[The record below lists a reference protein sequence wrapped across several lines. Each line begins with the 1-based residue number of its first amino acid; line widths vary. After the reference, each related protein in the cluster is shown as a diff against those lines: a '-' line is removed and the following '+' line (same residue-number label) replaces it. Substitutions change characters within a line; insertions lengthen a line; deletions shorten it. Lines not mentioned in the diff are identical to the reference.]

1 MLMCFFCQCVCLSVS
16 VFLLF
21 SVLVGVYDCF
31 YCFVAHAFIS
41 RHPLHAVSA
50 RRPLLSRVTQGGE
63 YLHNHQDI
71 ILK

>member
-1 MLMCFFCQCVCLSVS
+1 MLMGFFCQCVCLSVS

-41 RHPLHAVSA
+41 
-50 RRPLLSRVTQGGE
+50 
-63 YLHNHQDI
+63 
-71 ILK
+71 